1 MRHLLVLFGILVCA
15 AAAQNFHDP
24 RVYPEWPTTPPPT
37 IAPGATAPD
46 PARMEGL
53 KKSFPSYQGWSVVVF
68 PFARLTAARG
78 YPRMLLSLGPA
89 GFTQVDPV
97 NHPEQVDTSQAYI
110 TFFDQ
115 AGQVSLV
122 GQAQA
127 GKRITDLHPGWNL
140 LAVPSSTPVAVEH
153 ITVTAPGGLTRTPGE
168 AASDS
173 LQPGNAWLYALGLA
187 RGAEGRVNIDLRQPR
202 SPLVKPGT
210 AALIYSW
217 GELELNWNLVPPAT
231 VPRIAGLSSSS
242 LTPGQVLQV
251 KGSGFG
257 QPGHGTLTLGGLPV
271 PPDSVVEWKSE
282 QIRFKIPEGA
292 RSGNLMVMVDR
303 YPSNRVAVTVAPGA
317 GQATSTLTGRVE
329 SSDRQPL
336 GGAQVQLDSGYQATT
351 SADGSFQVQGLPP
364 GPHDVFVSKVGYRSG
379 KGSVRMAPGE
389 SRNLLVSLSPAG
401 GQAVRAEKKANFT
414 VRGYPYDLEGE
425 GVDGRHYWVYKM
437 EVWEYGTNGRNW
449 SRTWDTDVGNSY
461 NELTCDGALVG
472 RYYCMRLYWK
482 SGRRDR
488 TALWTPQLDNP
499 DQVFYYYHP

>member
-1 MRHLLVLFGILVCA
+1 MRYLLVLFGILVCA

-37 IAPGATAPD
+37 ITPGAGAPD
-46 PARMEGL
+46 PARVEGL

-68 PFARLTAARG
+68 PFAGLKAARG

-173 LQPGNAWLYALGLA
+173 LLPGSAWLYALGLA
-187 RGAEGRVNIDLRQPR
+187 QGAEGRVNIDLRQPR

-210 AALIYSW
+210 AALLYSW
-217 GELELNWNLVPPAT
+217 GELELNWNLVAPAT
-231 VPRIAGLSSSS
+231 TPRIAGLSSSS
-242 LTPGQVLQV
+242 LAPGQVLQV
-251 KGSGFG
+251 NGSGFG

-271 PPDSVVEWKSE
+271 PPDSVVGWKSD

-292 RSGNLMVMVDR
+292 RSGNLQVMVDR
-303 YPSNRVAVTVAPGA
+303 YPSNRVGVTVAPGA
-317 GQATSTLTGRVE
+317 GQATSTLSGRVE
-329 SSDRQPL
+329 SSDQQPI

-351 SADGSFQVQGLPP
+351 STDGSFQVRDLPP
-364 GPHDVFVSKVGYRSG
+364 GAHDVFVSKVGYRSG

-437 EVWEYGTNGRNW
+437 EVWEYGTNARNW
-449 SRTWDTDVGNSY
+449 TRTWDTDVGNSY

-472 RYYCMRLYWK
+472 RYYCMRIYWK